1 MVMTRAGDYW
11 VGAVRMTALFAKA
24 PVMLESSLLRSLVWT
39 DYRLAVLFTVL
50 LPLVLMIWA
59 LVRKNEP
66 IHHLFTIYWKVASL
80 LMVTV
85 YLMIGGFQISFLA
98 ALMARI
104 LIPVALW
111 FWVDL
116 NEEIDEQPDSALKLS
131 FSAWRWSVTFYNA
144 IGAAILISFLGC
156 SFGGSQFANPQCQ
169 TWLEP
174 PLLYRQYFHG
184 HYSNGFLGFFGIVGL
199 LIYLACLI
207 WFVFV
212 RLGKQGRQ
220 ALR

>member
-1 MVMTRAGDYW
+1 
-11 VGAVRMTALFAKA
+11 
-24 PVMLESSLLRSLVWT
+24 MLESSLLRSLVWT

-116 NEEIDEQPDSALKLS
+116 NEEIDEQQ
-131 FSAWRWSVTFYNA
+131 
-144 IGAAILISFLGC
+144 IGRA
-156 SFGGSQFANPQCQ
+156 
-169 TWLEP
+169 
-174 PLLYRQYFHG
+174 H
-184 HYSNGFLGFFGIVGL
+184 V
-199 LIYLACLI
+199 
-207 WFVFV
+207 
-212 RLGKQGRQ
+212 
-220 ALR
+220 